1 MLSSFLDLLH
11 KFMFIYLPT
20 LRQMVELIIVMAR
33 EANGQPLWFTI
44 LLKWVNGNY
53 LSEKNNFR
61 REWKRIANLYVMYCL
76 ECLYENRN
84 KDTKRKGGTTD
95 NRFQLSQQI
104 LYMKEEDLPLV
115 KDIVDFSVS
124 LVIKCNS
131 RKFSEQWVNDVHKE
145 VENSNHAP
153 GVGGVSAL
161 VFIQLAATCG
171 LINPVYALW
180 VKLLRVVRMVHTV
193 I

>member
-1 MLSSFLDLLH
+1 
-11 KFMFIYLPT
+11 
-20 LRQMVELIIVMAR
+20 
-33 EANGQPLWFTI
+33 
-44 LLKWVNGNY
+44 
-53 LSEKNNFR
+53 
-61 REWKRIANLYVMYCL
+61 MYCL
-76 ECLYENRN
+76 ECLYENWN

-115 KDIVDFSVS
+115 KDIVDFSIS

-131 RKFSEQWVNDVHKE
+131 RKFSEQWVNDMHKE
-145 VENSNHAP
+145 MDDSNRAP

-180 VKLLRVVRMVHTV
+180 GKVTSCGTNGAYCYLNKHMQYRDSDKEIDLETANCYFDHLFKMLKQTHRSIEKCILNLDVVRLVEAQRS